1 MPVDAAAWTDLA
13 CGFVAALSRVGI
25 MVLFIPVPGLKSG
38 PDLGRLVLA
47 VCLALCLAPVWPA
60 APAGGW
66 SPGAMAVA
74 ALADAAYGA
83 GCGLA
88 AAFLLESFLIA
99 AQLIGLP
106 AGFSFASTFDPS
118 SHADSP
124 VLQVLLQITA
134 GLLFFAAGVHHEALR
149 AVAYS
154 FTSLPTGT
162 WAASPAAAE
171 EVLRLG
177 GLMLSTGVRLALP
190 VVALLM
196 FADLAMALMS
206 RIQAQLQLLSLSFP
220 VKILAALLV
229 LAAAAPVAPVL
240 FERAARQTAAAI
252 HGWTVP
258 R

>member
-1 MPVDAAAWTDLA
+1 MPADAAAWTELA
-13 CGFVAALSRVGI
+13 CGFVAALSRVGT

-38 PDLGRLVLA
+38 PDMARVVLA

-66 SPGAMAVA
+66 TPGAMAAA
-74 ALADAAYGA
+74 ALADAAYGV

-88 AAFLLESFLIA
+88 TAFLLESFLIA

-106 AGFSFASTFDPS
+106 AGFSFASTFDPGS
-118 SHADSP
+118 NADSP
-124 VLQVLLQITA
+124 VLQVLMQIMA
-134 GLLFFAAGVHHEALR
+134 GWLFFAAGMHQETLR
-149 AVAYS
+149 AAAYS
-154 FTSLPTGT
+154 LIAFPAGAF
-162 WAASPAAAE
+162 AASPGAAE
-171 EVLRLG
+171 GVLKLG
-177 GLMLSTGVRLALP
+177 GLMLGTGARLALP

-229 LAAAAPVAPVL
+229 LAAVAPVAPVL
-240 FERAARQTAAAI
+240 FERASRQTTAAI
-252 HGWTVP
+252 QSWTV
-258 R
+258 RR